1 MSACIYSDKYVQF
14 WLLHSTYI
22 IDGQR
27 CITSNF
33 FSKVQL
39 VLFLRM
45 TSRRVTLNWYLTV
58 FCVMHHWPS
67 TFCNTQRRNFC
78 VFYKLLREFFYVKK
92 TQCSKIN
99 EKVSFFNFY
108 HLNFTPK
115 FSIREF
121 QSVENSL
128 LQNVFLMSFLA
139 WKFTWDNFWVI
150 FKQRRIINQLLFIA
164 RESFF
169 FFCGEGEGVAT
180 VGNWFSRWL
189 SFNCDYFLITT

>member
-27 CITSNF
+27 CITTNF

-67 TFCNTQRRNFC
+67 TFCNTQRGEIFACFTNYCANFFMWRRHS
-78 VFYKLLREFFYVKK
+78 VWKSIKKSPYSTLASEAPLLF
-92 TQCSKIN
+92 
-99 EKVSFFNFY
+99 
-108 HLNFTPK
+108 K
-115 FSIREF
+115 FSTKIKIR
-121 QSVENSL
+121 SVKNS
-128 LQNVFLMSFLA
+128 NC
-139 WKFTWDNFWVI
+139 NHVI
-150 FKQRRIINQLLFIA
+150 FGGKIHMRAFERILNTVWIINQLLFIA

>member
-1 MSACIYSDKYVQF
+1 MSHSAVAGKRSHRSTPEGRGRPPILKKGQAEMSACIYSDKYVQF

-78 VFYKLLREFFYVKK
+78 VFYKLLREFFMWRRHSVRKSMKRSHFSTFIIWISRQNSASETFNQLK
-92 TQCSKIN
+92 THCYKMY
-99 EKVSFFNFY
+99 FWCHFW
-108 HLNFTPK
+108 
-115 FSIREF
+115 R
-121 QSVENSL
+121 ENSHEI
-128 LQNVFLMSFLA
+128 
-139 WKFTWDNFWVI
+139 I
-150 FKQRRIINQLLFIA
+150 F
-164 RESFF
+164 E
-169 FFCGEGEGVAT
+169 
-180 VGNWFSRWL
+180 
-189 SFNCDYFLITT
+189 

>member
-1 MSACIYSDKYVQF
+1 MHKHQRQGKRLNFLCLQRSHRSTPEGRGRPPILKKGQAEMSACIYSDKYVQF

-78 VFYKLLREFFYVKK
+78 VFYKLLREFFMWRRH
-92 TQCSKIN
+92 SGFNSFEFPAKIQHQ
-99 EKVSFFNFY
+99 K
-108 HLNFTPK
+108 L
-115 FSIREF
+115 SITLKLIGTKNIF
-121 QSVENSL
+121 
-128 LQNVFLMSFLA
+128 
-139 WKFTWDNFWVI
+139 DVI
-150 FKQRRIINQLLFIA
+150 F
-164 RESFF
+164 
-169 FFCGEGEGVAT
+169 GVKIHM
-180 VGNWFSRWL
+180 R
-189 SFNCDYFLITT
+189 